1 MVETPEPK
9 VQLHSGP
16 LPLKLKFNQPI
27 LKGGRS
33 LDVIKNSPRG
43 TDLSETC
50 RLVEISNDAAL

>member
-33 LDVIKNSPRG
+33 LDVIKTHRVAQI
-43 TDLSETC
+43 LR
-50 RLVEISNDAAL
+50 RLVDL